1 MAKKK
6 EKGDSEPQDAGN
18 PNDQDTEYKTKENM
32 KIKEL
37 LKKKLAEYKAIDE
50 KFKTVTLPYS

>member
-6 EKGDSEPQDAGN
+6 EKGDSEPQDASN
-18 PNDQDTEYKTKENM
+18 ANDQDTEYKTKENM

-50 KFKTVTLPYS
+50 KFKTVTLSYP